1 MNRCAAPFEIDK
13 ADTSPSRVRARTR
26 RRAAFAAFHGV
37 SSLRTFA
44 NIRLVRRASRR
55 RSAPL

>member
-1 MNRCAAPFEIDK
+1 MELLNFAPPLPSLMRARAAY
-13 ADTSPSRVRARTR
+13 ARTR
-26 RRAAFAAFHGV
+26 RSAAFAAFHGV

-55 RSAPL
+55 RFAPL